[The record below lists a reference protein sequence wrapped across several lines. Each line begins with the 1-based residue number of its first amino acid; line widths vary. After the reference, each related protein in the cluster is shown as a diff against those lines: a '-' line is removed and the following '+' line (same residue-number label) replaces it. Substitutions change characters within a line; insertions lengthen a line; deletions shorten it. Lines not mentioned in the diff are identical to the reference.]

1 MKAEHTALLLGQV
14 FSPFGGFFWSYYMKC
29 ETVKVDRDGVCV
41 VVNKEDAKNEKL
53 WSEPKQK
60 TEPKKSKKSKQANP

>member
-1 MKAEHTALLLGQV
+1 MI
-14 FSPFGGFFWSYYMKC
+14 C

-53 WSEPKQK
+53 WSEPKPKQEQK
-60 TEPKKSKKSKQANP
+60 KKSK

>member
-1 MKAEHTALLLGQV
+1 
-14 FSPFGGFFWSYYMKC
+14 MKC

-60 TEPKKSKKSKQANP
+60 TEPKKSKKSK

>member
-1 MKAEHTALLLGQV
+1 
-14 FSPFGGFFWSYYMKC
+14 MKC